1 MPLVVKEKFGFKST
15 EIADLAV
22 EWGLHAVHDQLARE
36 LGSNTGL
43 LGEVCNYLLS
53 VPGKGVRP
61 LFVLIS
67 SSFGQ
72 LDKNAAVRLA
82 AALET
87 LHLATLAHDDVL
99 DGSKIRRGVPSV
111 NSRWDDNTAIL
122 TGDFLFGKS
131 LEMVQGFGE
140 EVVGRFARIIVEIVT
155 GEFLQA
161 EMVFDPFLT
170 IETYKEIIGKKTA
183 TFFANCCAMAAVA
196 SGAPRDVVAC
206 LEDVGFYSGM
216 AFQIKNDI
224 ADWEQNEKGPGSH
237 DLQQGVLTL
246 PLLLALQLSK
256 NREKMVEVV
265 SSQRVSETDMSFIRE
280 EVFKTGALELSYN
293 AAFFYGQQSKKRLYY
308 LPKTSGRSSLEKLIG
323 NICAKTQPNKQ

>member
-1 MPLVVKEKFGFKST
+1 MPLVVKEKYGLKGR

-22 EWGLHAVHDQLARE
+22 EWNLHAVYDHMVRE

-67 SSFGQ
+67 SSFSQ

-82 AALET
+82 TALET

-99 DGSKIRRGVPSV
+99 DGSKTRRGAPSV

-140 EVVGRFARIIVEIVT
+140 EVVGRFAGIIVETVT

-161 EMVFDPFLT
+161 EMVYDPSLS

-183 TFFANCCAMAAVA
+183 TLFANCCAMAAVA
-196 SGAPRDVVAC
+196 SGTPRDVVAC
-206 LEDVGFYSGM
+206 LEDLGFYSGM

-224 ADWEQNEKGPGSH
+224 ADWGQDEKGPGSH
-237 DLQQGVLTL
+237 DLQQGILTL

-265 SSQRVSETDMSFIRE
+265 SSKKVSETDMSFIRE
-280 EVFKTGALELSYN
+280 EVVKTGALELSCN
-293 AAFFYGQQSKKRLYY
+293 AASFYGQQAKKRLNF
-308 LPKTSGRSSLEKLIG
+308 LPKTNGRNSLEKLID
-323 NICAKTQPNKQ
+323 NICAKTFPKKH